1 MKGFSVGHLWA
12 GPLLKQVAHLAEACG
27 ILYGVSDMPKHD
39 RPAPTPAPPNP
50 ASSQRIDLHVH
61 FDSEPGVTQ
70 KLDVILTHLQALR
83 RQGDS
88 IVATLQELKDE
99 LTAIKTAVD
108 AAKATAEAQ
117 IAEIKRL
124 SDLLAAGTLVTQ
136 ADLDALDAQADEILA
151 ALAPT
156 P

>member
-1 MKGFSVGHLWA
+1 MRQGCVQVGHLWA
-12 GPLLKQVAHLAEACG
+12 NAIVAQIVDLRG
-27 ILYGVSDMPKHD
+27 ILMGTAVAKHSHPPPA
-39 RPAPTPAPPNP
+39 PAPTPQP
-50 ASSQRIDLHVH
+50 IDIHVH
-61 FDSEPGVTQ
+61 FDSEPGVVQ
-70 KLDVILTHLQALR
+70 KLDAILTHLQALR